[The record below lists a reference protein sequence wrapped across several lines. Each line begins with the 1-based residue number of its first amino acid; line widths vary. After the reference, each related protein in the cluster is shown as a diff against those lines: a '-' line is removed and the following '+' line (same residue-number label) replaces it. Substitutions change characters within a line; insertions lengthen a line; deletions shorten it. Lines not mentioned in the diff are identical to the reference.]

1 MSARLGAPQGTR
13 RAIPLNFAEAE
24 AAAAAPSVRRIMVA
38 AMLLLFVGCGGLLFW
53 GAITPVERAVVARG
67 NLVAE
72 GRRKSIL
79 LSEPGILQALL
90 VREGQRVETGQVL
103 FRLDPTTAEASAA
116 QARAQALTYGARV
129 ARLRA
134 EQAGQRRF
142 AVPPQLLAA
151 ARGDFALAGI
161 LETEQRLF
169 TARWE
174 NFDGSIAVAERRI
187 GVERERLVAAAAQ
200 RISAERR
207 LASLRADLAGQR
219 PLARQGFALM
229 SRVRELER
237 QEAAA
242 IGEIGSFGAQE
253 AQFRQ
258 SIAQAELELSTVRLT
273 RAQEIARELQEA
285 QQQLVE
291 AEQRVLAAE
300 NVRSRRDVLASEPG
314 IVTDI
319 RFVTPGSSI
328 TDGQP
333 VLDLL
338 PVDDRL
344 VAEVKVATSDVEQL
358 LVGGPVNVRLLALRT
373 RTTPL
378 LAGRLTY
385 VSADQQVDPQGAVFF
400 LARAEIDPREVARI
414 PDLRLNAG
422 MPVELFVLGETRSA
436 LDYLVAPIRDSMRRA
451 LRD

>member
-1 MSARLGAPQGTR
+1 MSARLGGP
-13 RAIPLNFAEAE
+13 RAIPLSFSEAE
-24 AAAAAPSVRRIMVA
+24 AAARSPSVRRIMVS

-53 GAITPVERAVVARG
+53 AAVTPIERAVVARG
-67 NLVAE
+67 ALVAE

-79 LSEPGILQALL
+79 LSEPGILLQLL

-103 FRLDPTTAEASAA
+103 LRLDPTVAEATAA
-116 QARAQALTYGARV
+116 QARAQALTVGARL

-134 EQAGQRRF
+134 EQSDLRQF
-142 AVPPQLLAA
+142 TPPAELLAA
-151 ARGDFALAGI
+151 AQRDIGLASI
-161 LETEQRLF
+161 LTAETRLF
-169 TARWE
+169 NARWE
-174 NFDGSIAVAERRI
+174 AFDGNVSVAERRI
-187 GVERERLVAAAAQ
+187 GVERERLVAATAQ
-200 RISAERR
+200 RIAAASR

-219 PLARQGFALM
+219 PLAQQGFALM

-237 QEAAA
+237 LEAQA
-242 IGEIGSFGAQE
+242 IGDIGLYAAQE

-258 SIAQAELELSTVRLT
+258 SIAQAELELSTFRLT
-273 RAQEIARELQEA
+273 RAQDIARELQDS
-285 QQQLVE
+285 QQLLVD

-300 NVRSRRDVLASEPG
+300 NVRGRRDIVAPEPG

-344 VAEVKVATSDVEQL
+344 LIEAKILPSDVEQL
-358 LVGGPVNVRLLALRT
+358 TVGKRVNVRLAALRV

-378 LAGRLTY
+378 LAGHLTY
-385 VSADQQVDPQGAVFF
+385 VSADQQTDQQGNAYF
-400 LARAEIDPREVARI
+400 LARAELNAGEVARI

-436 LDYLVAPIRDSMRRA
+436 LDYLISPIRDSMRRA

>member
-1 MSARLGAPQGTR
+1 MTRLIGGPTALSINLADAEVSAGT
-13 RAIPLNFAEAE
+13 
-24 AAAAAPSVRRIMVA
+24 PSVRRVMA
-38 AMLLLFVGCGGLLFW
+38 GALLLLFVGCGGLLAW
-53 GAITPVERAVVARG
+53 AALAPIERAVVARG

-90 VREGQRVETGQVL
+90 VREGQRVATGEVL
-103 FRLDPTTAEASAA
+103 LRLDPTVAEATAA
-116 QARAQALTYGARV
+116 QARAQSLTQGARV

-142 AVPPQLLAA
+142 APPAELAAA
-151 ARGDFALAGI
+151 ARGDPALAAI
-161 LETEQRLF
+161 LEAEQRLF

-174 NFDGSIAVAERRI
+174 AFDGNVSVAERRI
-187 GVERERLVAAAAQ
+187 AVERERLAAAMAQ
-200 RISAERR
+200 RAATERR
-207 LASLRADLAGQR
+207 LASIRADLSGLR
-219 PLARQGFALM
+219 PLAQQGFA
-229 SRVRELER
+229 RIRELREFER
-237 QEAAA
+237 LESQAVGD
-242 IGEIGSFGAQE
+242 IGALRAQE
-253 AQFRQ
+253 AQFQQ
-258 SIAQAELELSTVRLT
+258 SIAQAELELSTFRLT
-273 RAQEIARELQEA
+273 RAQDIARDLQDA
-285 QQQLVE
+285 QQLLVD
-291 AEQRVLAAE
+291 AEQRLLAAA
-300 NVRSRRDVLASEPG
+300 NVRARRDILAPEPG

-344 VAEVKVATSDVEQL
+344 IVEAKVSPNDVEQL
-358 LVGGPVNVRLLALRT
+358 QVGGRVKLRLLALRA

-378 LAGRLTY
+378 LAGELTY
-385 VSADQQVDPQGAVFF
+385 VSADQQTDAQGNAFF
-400 LARAEIDPREVARI
+400 LARARIDPAGLALI

-436 LDYLVAPIRDSMRRA
+436 LDYLLAPIRDSMRRA